1 MHIVLA
7 LGIRGK
13 HIYSTAEA
21 PLKTI
26 ARTSQVIW
34 IFSYIRRVNNY
45 YEDCSR
51 PANTAIATELM
62 LLEHV

>member
-26 ARTSQVIW
+26 ARTSHLD
-34 IFSYIRRVNNY
+34 FFLYPS
-45 YEDCSR
+45 C
-51 PANTAIATELM
+51 
-62 LLEHV
+62 